1 MFRVRAS
8 RKENSDGIHYWELRG
23 QDQMTKT
30 TAAAAELQ
38 MEEEIRE
45 ASERCKRVI
54 ERVARLPAS
63 TNITDSCRRTLLK
76 LANSELNFLSRSSAS
91 LATSPNPPLSVNI
104 GHLEAV
110 VYILEQPFV
119 TGVSR
124 VCKRVSLL
132 PIGIKNGNHEDETDC
147 GSSLSSSVHVD
158 IVCTL
163 NKRPVWIVVSDRNPM
178 YVYWH
183 GYRKGKGLKLR
194 IEQVIAAARSTEMMR
209 PLSIILFFPRGVG
222 DSVRQN
228 LEDEFGASKFDFQL
242 SGFDSHFSEEVVDG
256 GWINVVTRSYREA
269 SVFEIKLDND
279 AVGVPRS
286 GSGISAPTVSD
297 HQDGSLKLNSDDL
310 FCSIV
315 SGMRTWPP
323 EIRGKDLS
331 APGVLQG
338 IDELLNFGTTALV
351 AIVSGIS
358 NGCAEKLL
366 AAPEFQLQ
374 QQFKG
379 NTEFVIGQVKALFP
393 SVYLIFVYLDFQ
405 HTGVLVVGAS
415 CMNERKAGEVGMK
428 ISTRYLSSMSCQVMS
443 EVENPL
449 LAELVPVVSG
459 KRGIVC
465 SSVLS
470 EFKELVSMFGGANEK
485 LRTHKLLE
493 RLLVA
498 PDSPS
503 GRMLSL
509 PTTRKLDLKSKIV
522 FGTGDSW
529 RAPTLTAN
537 MGFVRAVSQTGM
549 SLFTIPHRPRALIG
563 D

>member
-1 MFRVRAS
+1 M
-8 RKENSDGIHYWELRG
+8 
-23 QDQMTKT
+23 KT

-104 GHLEAV
+104 GHIEAV

-132 PIGIKNGNHEDETDC
+132 PIGIRNGNHEDETDC
-147 GSSLSSSVHVD
+147 GSSISSSVHVD

-222 DSVRQN
+222 DSVRQK
-228 LEDEFGASKFDFQL
+228 LQDEFGASKFEFQL
-242 SGFDSHFSEEVVDG
+242 SGFYSHFSEEVVEG
-256 GWINVVTRSYREA
+256 GWINVLTGSYREA
-269 SVFEIKLDND
+269 SIFEIKLDTD

-286 GSGISAPTVSD
+286 GSGLSAYTVSD
-297 HQDGSLKLNSDDL
+297 NQDRSLKLNTDDT

-323 EIRGKDLS
+323 ETRAKDLS
-331 APGVLQG
+331 DPEVLQG

-366 AAPEFQLQ
+366 AAPECELQ

-379 NTEFVIGQVKALFP
+379 NTEFVIGQV
-393 SVYLIFVYLDFQ
+393 
-405 HTGVLVVGAS
+405 
-415 CMNERKAGEVGMK
+415 
-428 ISTRYLSSMSCQVMS
+428 MS
-443 EVENPL
+443 EIENPL

-465 SSVLS
+465 SSVLAQ
-470 EFKELVSMFGGANEK
+470 FKELVSMFGGTNEK
-485 LRTHKLLE
+485 LRADKLLE
-493 RLLVA
+493 RLLVI

-503 GRMLSL
+503 GRMMSL